1 MKTLFNM
8 TTVILFAATAFA
20 ADPIVSGEPTVSQGT
35 DRKVM
40 ISYTLADAPAIVA
53 FEVFTNGVSIGGRP
67 LWASWGDVN
76 VVVQPGN
83 RTIFW
88 QPREWSDR
96 FVVDGSVSVKV
107 TAHALDN
114 PPDYMAVD
122 LSIPSNR
129 VWYANAEAVPLGVT
143 NNLYKTTKLLMR
155 RIHAA
160 GIRWRKG
167 SSQGQATGHWAS
179 EIAYPVILTKDYY
192 IGVFP
197 VTYRQHKL
205 FSAPGST
212 DILYQY
218 YPQQSVSAA
227 DLRGALPAYDWQA
240 NGSAVDHSLPIG
252 KLRDTIGRRTDL
264 RSIIRCPS
272 GNSGILLALKRLTF
286 HLTHSGNSHA
296 WEARRIRGSEW
307 RLRICPNT
315 PGIQAQI
322 TRSTEQQEVKPFS
335 TLDCFCPI
343 PTGFTI
349 CLGLDSSCATI
360 GMWKAIHTQK
370 RACFRLIRKGLQTTE
385 ATSMFFMRPHGC
397 TVPNTSARVPVRL
410 GRPTRIPAVAR
421 MASTVS
427 SVELQC
433 GKQRKET

>member
-1 MKTLFNM
+1 MKTLFNLAA
-8 TTVILFAATAFA
+8 VLLFAATAFA
-20 ADPIVSGEPTVSQGT
+20 ADPGISGEPVVSQGV
-35 DRKVM
+35 DRKVT
-40 ISYTLADAPAIVA
+40 ISYTLTDAPAIVT
-53 FEVFTNGVSIGGRP
+53 FEVFTNGVTIGGFP
-67 LWASWGDVN
+67 LRAAWGDVN
-76 VVVQPGN
+76 VIVQPGS

-167 SSQGQATGHWAS
+167 SSQGQATGHWAT

-218 YPQQSVSAA
+218 YPQQNVSAA
-227 DLRGALPAYDWQA
+227 DLRGALPTYDWQK

-252 KLRDTIGRRTDL
+252 KLRDFTGIETFDL
-264 RSIIRCPS
+264 PS
-272 GNSGILLALKRLTF
+272 DAQWEFACMGGTAHPRFGVAVADLPKYAWYSGSDYTKYGAT
-286 HLTHSGNSHA
+286 
-296 WEARRIRGSEW
+296 GSEAVQHVG
-307 RLRICPNT
+307 LLLPN
-315 PGIQAQI
+315 PYG
-322 TRSTEQQEVKPFS
+322 
-335 TLDCFCPI
+335 LYDM
-343 PTGFTI
+343 
-349 CLGLDSSCATI
+349 LGLGFELCNDWYVEGDTYAKEGVLQIDPKGPANDGGNKHVLHAAAWVYSAEYQRSCSRSSGQTYT
-360 GMWKAIHTQK
+360 HTGSG
-370 RACFRLIRKGLQTTE
+370 AYGIYRLVCGVD
-385 ATSMFFMRPHGC
+385 MR
-397 TVPNTSARVPVRL
+397 
-410 GRPTRIPAVAR
+410 
-421 MASTVS
+421 
-427 SVELQC
+427 
-433 GKQRKET
+433 

>member
-252 KLRDTIGRRTDL
+252 KLRDFTGIETFDLPSDAQWEFACMGGTAHPRFGVEVADLPKYAWYSGSDYTKYGATGSEAVQHVGLLLPNPYGLYDILGNGSELCNDWYGEGDDYAKEGVLQIDPRGPASHASNAHVVHAASWDHAADHQRSCARHTGLTIG
-264 RSIIRCPS
+264 
-272 GNSGILLALKRLTF
+272 
-286 HLTHSGNSHA
+286 
-296 WEARRIRGSEW
+296 
-307 RLRICPNT
+307 
-315 PGIQAQI
+315 
-322 TRSTEQQEVKPFS
+322 QE
-335 TLDCFCPI
+335 T
-343 PTGFTI
+343 
-349 CLGLDSSCATI
+349 SSSYATY
-360 GMWKAIHTQK
+360 
-370 RACFRLIRKGLQTTE
+370 RLICGID
-385 ATSMFFMRPHGC
+385 MR
-397 TVPNTSARVPVRL
+397 
-410 GRPTRIPAVAR
+410 
-421 MASTVS
+421 
-427 SVELQC
+427 
-433 GKQRKET
+433 

>member
-167 SSQGQATGHWAS
+167 SSQGQATGHWAT

-218 YPQQSVSAA
+218 YPQQNVSAA
-227 DLRGALPAYDWQA
+227 DLRGALPTYDWQK

-252 KLRDTIGRRTDL
+252 KLRDFT
-264 RSIIRCPS
+264 
-272 GNSGILLALKRLTF
+272 GI
-286 HLTHSGNSHA
+286 
-296 WEARRIRGSEW
+296 E
-307 RLRICPNT
+307 
-315 PGIQAQI
+315 
-322 TRSTEQQEVKPFS
+322 
-335 TLDCFCPI
+335 TLDLPSDAQWEF
-343 PTGFTI
+343 
-349 CLGLDSSCATI
+349 
-360 GMWKAIHTQK
+360 
-370 RACFRLIRKGLQTTE
+370 ACMGGTAHPRFG
-385 ATSMFFMRPHGC
+385 
-397 TVPNTSARVPVRL
+397 V
-410 GRPTRIPAVAR
+410 AVADLPKY
-421 MASTVS
+421 AWYSGSDYT
-427 SVELQC
+427 
-433 GKQRKET
+433 KY